1 MRSSSRT
8 RLAGTVRRRAGGTA
22 YHLEAAIAAVHASAH
37 SVEEMDWAAVV
48 SLYDRLM
55 AVAPSP
61 VVALNRA
68 IAVGSSAIRSCLLR
82 SASSSP
88 VAGTARRRGSTSPPR
103 SGWRETRRSDGFSRN
118 ACAPASLGRTWK
130 TGGRYRPPIRRSYAG
145 ACPFSR
151 PPATTTGSSRS
162 TLRGAKAQMMLLALL
177 SRTHAATCASC
188 AFS

>member
-103 SGWRETRRSDGFSRN
+103 SGWAKPDGATVSREMRARLPAWVGPGRLEGDTARPSGGAMQARARSRGHRQPPPVHLDRPFGERR
-118 ACAPASLGRTWK
+118 
-130 TGGRYRPPIRRSYAG
+130 
-145 ACPFSR
+145 
-151 PPATTTGSSRS
+151 
-162 TLRGAKAQMMLLALL
+162 LR
-177 SRTHAATCASC
+177 
-188 AFS
+188 